1 MKRKRTTRRTI
12 KTPTADKKPMASGGT
27 DKRTQKEKNHHN
39 YSKPTFS
46 SVNCLKFMFIN

>member
-27 DKRTQKEKNHHN
+27 GKRTQKKKHHHSE
-39 YSKPTFS
+39 SKPTFS
-46 SVNCLKFMFIN
+46 TNN